1 MYDVIIIG
9 GGPAGLTAG
18 LYCARNR
25 LQTLLFEGEVPGGQ
39 AALTETIENY
49 PGFPDGIGG
58 AELMDLFARQAQS
71 FGMEMRLERVIAVRL
86 ADHPKVVTTARE
98 SYEAGAV
105 IIATG
110 AKSRPLG
117 VPGEE
122 EFRGR
127 GVSYCATCDGAFFRD
142 KKVAV
147 VGGGDAA
154 VEEALFLT
162 RFAREVVIIHR
173 RGELRATRILQERA
187 QANERICFL
196 WNTVVEAVEGD
207 TTMKQL
213 ALRRVDTGE
222 QFQEP
227 ADGLFVFIGTQP
239 ATSFLQGVLPLTPE
253 GYIETNATMST
264 TVPGVFAAGDVRAKE
279 LRQVATAVG
288 EGAQAA
294 MSAQR
299 YLAALRA

>member
-1 MYDVIIIG
+1 MYDIIIIG

-18 LYCARNR
+18 LYGARNR

-49 PGFPDGIGG
+49 PGFPAGIGG
-58 AELMDLFARQAQS
+58 PELMDLFVRQAQA
-71 FGMEMRLERVIAVRL
+71 FGMEMRSERVTAVRL
-86 ADHPKVVTTARE
+86 ADHPKVVTTARD

-110 AKSRPLG
+110 AKPRPLG

-127 GVSYCATCDGAFFRD
+127 GVSYCATCDGAFFRG
-142 KKVAV
+142 KKVVV

-154 VEEALFLT
+154 VEEAIFLT
-162 RFAREVVIIHR
+162 RFAGEVVIIHR

-187 QANERICFL
+187 QHNASIRFL
-196 WNTVVEAVEGD
+196 LNAVVEAVEGD

-213 ALRRVDTGE
+213 VLRRVDTGE
-222 QFQEP
+222 QYKEP

-253 GYIETNATMST
+253 GYIETNATMAT
-264 TVPGVFAAGDVRAKE
+264 TMPGVFAAGDVRAKE

-294 MSAQR
+294 MSALH
-299 YLAALRA
+299 YLTALK